1 MDVEVV
7 AYAMNIVRTKVDVV
21 VQLEGEQSLHEPR
34 LASAG
39 AFCHVPPGQIACR
52 QTSSLLSTAI
62 LYNMS
67 DLLADDPEWAD
78 VVPIRQYENVN
89 PIAPIFYNEECPY
102 GPCPHPPARPH

>member
-1 MDVEVV
+1 MDVELV
-7 AYAMNIVRTKVDVV
+7 AYAMNIVRTNVV
-21 VQLEGEQSLHEPR
+21 VGRNDEPR
-34 LASAG
+34 LASAGACGG
-39 AFCHVPPGQIACR
+39 AFCHVPPGQIACD

-62 LYNMS
+62 LHNMS